1 MIVRRINMNRP
12 MTRLTSELDHWFGD
26 FLGDCAPL
34 HAVSS
39 LARPTF
45 PAIDLWEDGDALRA
59 EVELPGLKV
68 DDLEVLVV
76 GDELTIKGERIVES
90 EENARYH
97 RHERCVGS
105 FHRVLQLPVQV
116 DTDRVEATL
125 RDGVLTIVLPKAEA
139 TRTRKIEVKR

>member
-1 MIVRRINMNRP
+1 MIVRRINMGRP

-26 FLGDCAPL
+26 FLGDCSPL

-45 PAIDLWEDGDALRA
+45 PAMDLWEDGDALRA
-59 EVELPGLKV
+59 EVELPGMKV
-68 DDLEVLVV
+68 GDLDVSVV
-76 GDELTIKGERIVES
+76 GDELTIKGERTVES
-90 EENARYH
+90 EESARFH
-97 RHERCVGS
+97 RHERCAGS

-116 DTDRVEATL
+116 DADKVEATL

-139 TRTRKIEVKR
+139 TRTRKIEVQG